1 MLIIKSVINE
11 NFSNGIYC
19 EKYDVIIHKW
29 TGYINASEL
38 CILKGINYLE
48 WIKSPIYLSTCEY
61 IRENLDLKPSH
72 FMPHGIGAT
81 QGIYI
86 HPLLLPYLI
95 LETGNTDFLRPMKK
109 QNLAE
114 VGEKFT
120 NFLTMFKKTVKE
132 FEPLLKDLFEE
143 IKPIFK
149 DYSTNDDCSSSVS
162 SISLG
167 QIRNFKPYVYST
179 EKKYDKD
186 DSEEGDSEL
195 LRQKI
200 RRQIGK
206 LNKKKI

>member
-1 MLIIKSVINE
+1 MLTIKSIINDE
-11 NFSNGIYC
+11 FLNGIYC

-95 LETGNTDFLRPMKK
+95 LETGNTDFLRPMNK

-114 VGEKFT
+114 LGK
-120 NFLTMFKKTVKE
+120 NFKKSVTVFKKILKE
-132 FEPLLKDLFEE
+132 LEHILKDLFKEISNDSNIRRDFDMFSE
-143 IKPIFK
+143 IKCKP
-149 DYSTNDDCSSSVS
+149 TN
-162 SISLG
+162 
-167 QIRNFKPYVYST
+167 
-179 EKKYDKD
+179 KKYLDLYD
-186 DSEEGDSEL
+186 DYDISTIGDFEFGDDAL

-200 RRQIGK
+200 KRQIDR
-206 LNKKKI
+206 LNKKK